1 MLAESYHSFKKVY
14 LALGYTD
21 LRKGIDGLA
30 QLVGTKYRLNPY
42 EKDILFLF
50 CGKKCD
56 RIKALLWEGS
66 GFLLLYKRLEDG
78 AFSWPRSGDEA
89 AALTE
94 EQYRMLMD
102 GLNPFPRK
110 KIREIHPQKVL

>member
-14 LALGYTD
+14 LAIGYTD

-56 RIKALLWEGS
+56 RIKALL
-66 GFLLLYKRLEDG
+66 
-78 AFSWPRSGDEA
+78 
-89 AALTE
+89 
-94 EQYRMLMD
+94 
-102 GLNPFPRK
+102 
-110 KIREIHPQKVL
+110 